1 MFVKY
6 PKTYR
11 ILVPQ
16 ISTKGKHYLSDEDTK
31 RLLAGN
37 ITLTEKI
44 DGANTAVIRHKD
56 YFKLQKRGS
65 LVGVGEHAQFNMFKA
80 WSQINYDKL
89 LEIPKDTIL
98 YGEFCWAKHTV
109 FYNILPD
116 WFLAFAWWNKKT
128 NKFYHHNDMEELC
141 DKIGIHTVP
150 LIEQTIGI
158 NKEDLFDL
166 IPNPSA
172 YGHEQAEGL
181 VVYNYKQQLR
191 GKVVLRKF
199 QEAMD
204 MDGHWATKKIV
215 NNIVSDVCHCK
226 DKEDD
231 QRKN

>member
-1 MFVKY
+1 MFIKY

-16 ISTKGKHYLSDEDTK
+16 ISTKGKHYLSDADTK
-31 RLLAGN
+31 KLLNGN
-37 ITLTEKI
+37 VTISEKM

-65 LVGVGEHAQFNMFKA
+65 LVDVSEHKQFQRFKA
-80 WSQINYDKL
+80 WSQLNYDKL
-89 LEIPKDTIL
+89 LQIPKDTIL
-98 YGEFCWAKHTV
+98 YGELVWAKHTV
-109 FYNILPD
+109 HYDMLPD
-116 WFLAFAWWNKKT
+116 WFLAFAWWDRKT
-128 NKFYHHNDMEELC
+128 EKFAHNLDMEELC
-141 DKIGIHTVP
+141 DKIGLHTVP
-150 LIEQTIGI
+150 FIEQTTNIYRD
-158 NKEDLFDL
+158 ELFDL

-181 VVYNYKQQLR
+181 VVYNHKQQMR

-215 NNIVSDVCHCK
+215 KNKISDICHCK
-226 DKEDD
+226 
-231 QRKN
+231 

>member
-16 ISTKGKHYLSDEDTK
+16 VSTRGKHYLSDADTK
-31 RLLAGN
+31 KLLNGN
-37 ITLTEKI
+37 VTISEKM

-65 LVGVGEHAQFNMFKA
+65 LVDVSEHKQFNMFKA
-80 WSQINYDKL
+80 WSQLNYDKL
-89 LEIPKDTIL
+89 LQIPKDTIL

-109 FYNILPD
+109 YYDLLPD
-116 WFLAFAWWNKKT
+116 WFLAFAWWDRKT
-128 NKFYHHNDMEELC
+128 EKFAHQLDMEELC
-141 DKIGIHTVP
+141 DNIGLHTVP
-150 LIEQTIGI
+150 FIEQTTNIYRD
-158 NKEDLFDL
+158 ELFDL

-181 VVYNYKQQLR
+181 VVYNYKQQMR

-199 QEAMD
+199 QESMD
-204 MDGHWATKKIV
+204 HDGHWATKKIV
-215 NNIVSDVCHCK
+215 KNKISDVCHCEGA
-226 DKEDD
+226 D
-231 QRKN
+231 NG